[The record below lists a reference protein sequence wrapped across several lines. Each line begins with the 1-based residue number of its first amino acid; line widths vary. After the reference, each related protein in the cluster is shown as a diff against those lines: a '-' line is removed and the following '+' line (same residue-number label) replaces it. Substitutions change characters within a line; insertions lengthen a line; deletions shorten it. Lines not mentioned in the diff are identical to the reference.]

1 MAIDLTRENNLVSWS
16 RQGIDLQG
24 VESAVALVQA
34 AAAAAA
40 ASAAEAQAAAASA
53 QSTTD
58 LGATALAF
66 VMCPGGA
73 TPDRPSARTD
83 VAYVWFSPSP
93 PSTAAGKMLP
103 GVDFWC
109 VLGI

>member
-1 MAIDLTRENNLVSWS
+1 
-16 RQGIDLQG
+16 
-24 VESAVALVQA
+24 
-34 AAAAAA
+34 
-40 ASAAEAQAAAASA
+40 
-53 QSTTD
+53 
-58 LGATALAF
+58 
-66 VMCPGGA
+66 MCPGGA